1 MLSEKN
7 AWQLERTD
15 NLNGWWVF
23 PETVLMAF
31 LYILV
36 SLLILTY
43 VIFILSENREVHKI
57 ITVYYVEF
65 I

>member
-15 NLNGWWVF
+15 NLNWWWVF
-23 PETVLMAF
+23 PETVLMVF

-36 SLLILTY
+36 SLLILIC
-43 VIFILSENREVHKI
+43 VLFILSENREVHKI
-57 ITVYYVEF
+57 ITIYYVEF